1 MEYNTDHFLSML
13 AKMNISLSD
22 KQLQQFMTYYE
33 MLIEKNKVMNLTA
46 ITDFDEVVEK
56 HFVDSVSL
64 IQVVD
69 LHHPLKVID
78 LGTGA
83 GFPGIPLKIVFPE
96 LNVVL
101 ADSLNKRLVFLNEVI
116 DALGL
121 TEIYTVHG
129 RAEDLAR
136 MPNIENSLICVFP
149 VRLPIYPHLQN
160 IVFHS
165 SGWVESLFLINRE
178 SVKMKWQ
185 LQNQLFFFSE
195 EKLRMCISFL
205 LERRSG
211 HSFL

>member
-69 LHHPLKVID
+69 LHQPLKVID

-121 TEIYTVHG
+121 TEIYTVH
-129 RAEDLAR
+129 AVQKIWHAC
-136 MPNIENSLICVFP
+136 PNIENSLICVFP
-149 VRLPIYPHLQN
+149 VRLQFIHTCRIL
-160 IVFHS
+160 S
-165 SGWVESLFLINRE
+165 SIRPVGWKVYFL
-178 SVKMKWQ
+178 
-185 LQNQLFFFSE
+185 
-195 EKLRMCISFL
+195 
-205 LERRSG
+205 
-211 HSFL
+211 

>member
-101 ADSLNKRLVFLNEVI
+101 ADSLNKRLVFLNEC
-116 DALGL
+116 
-121 TEIYTVHG
+121 
-129 RAEDLAR
+129 
-136 MPNIENSLICVFP
+136 PNIENSLICVFP

-195 EKLRMCISFL
+195 EKLKMCISFL
-205 LERRSG
+205 LERRSV

>member
-121 TEIYTVHG
+121 TEIY
-129 RAEDLAR
+129 
-136 MPNIENSLICVFP
+136 MFP